1 MPRPRSFTD
10 DDLRTAVQMCSSLH
24 EVSYVLD
31 LTPGGRTYESL
42 RRHIRRLGID
52 ASHLPAIEVRQ
63 RTRKWTDDRLREVV
77 RESRSMSEVLRR
89 LGYVPSGGMYRYVN
103 AKVQMLGIDRSH
115 FTGQAWSRGVSCPPG
130 SRNRPLEDILVV
142 GSMYPSGAL
151 RKRLVATG
159 IKQACCEICGLDQ
172 WRGQPLSLALDH
184 INGDPT
190 DNRLENLRILCPNCH
205 AQTDTW
211 CRRNVKRAQST

>member
-1 MPRPRSFTD
+1 
-10 DDLRTAVQMCSSLH
+10 MCSSLH

-42 RRHIRRLGID
+42 RRQIRRLGID
-52 ASHLPAIEVRQ
+52 ASHLPAIEI
-63 RTRKWTDDRLREVV
+63 RTQKSRRWTDDQLREAV
-77 RESRSMSEVLRR
+77 RGSRSMSEVLQR

-103 AKVQMLGIDRSH
+103 AKVQILGIDRSH
-115 FTGQAWSRGVSCPPG
+115 FTGQAWLRGVSGRTG
-130 SRNRPLEDILVV
+130 SRSRPLDEILVA
-142 GSMYPSGAL
+142 GSIYPSGAL
-151 RKRLVATG
+151 RKRLVAAG
-159 IKQACCEICGLDQ
+159 IKEACCEICGLDQ
-172 WRGQPLSLALDH
+172 WHGKPLPLALDH

-211 CRRNVKRAQST
+211 CRRNVKRAQPT